1 MSEENK
7 EVVEPDK
14 VEDQPST
21 TTDEPVVEEPV
32 ENPTEDNTEPA
43 NEEPAEEP
51 TDDPDE
57 PKSED
62 EEEAE
67 DTEEPDLEYNEY
79 EDPALR
85 QMVKIL
91 KGNEIPVEVTND
103 IFGEAI
109 ESGDLSKVKVD
120 LLKEKIG
127 DEDAETVMV
136 MANAYAGGK
145 FAEFA
150 EINKSAYEITGGK
163 ANYDNMKAWAQEKE
177 KSDPEFAKE
186 MAEIRTLVDTGS
198 QKAIKAAVTELFD
211 VYKSDPNTTIEAD
224 LTQGDSANG
233 KSGIKPI
240 SRREH
245 GRLVEEAVKKGTYE
259 QEKQKIWAMRQE
271 GIKQNIN

>member
-7 EVVEPDK
+7 DVVEPDK
-14 VEDQPST
+14 VEDQTPA
-21 TTDEPVVEEPV
+21 TDEPVAEEPV
-32 ENPTEDNTEPA
+32 ETPAEEPTEPA
-43 NEEPAEEP
+43 SEEPAEEP
-51 TDDPDE
+51 TEEPEE
-57 PKSED
+57 PKSDD
-62 EEEAE
+62 EPEE
-67 DTEEPDLEYNEY
+67 DTEEPNLDYNEY

-91 KGNEIPVEVTND
+91 KGKEIPVEVTND

-120 LLKEKIG
+120 LLKEQLG

-136 MANAYAGGK
+136 MAKAYAGGK

-150 EINKSAYEITGGK
+150 EIKKAASEITDGQQ
-163 ANYDNMKAWAQEKE
+163 NYDNMKAWAQEKE
-177 KSDPEFAKE
+177 KNDPEFAKE

-198 QKAIKAAVTELFD
+198 QKAIKAAVTELFEA
-211 VYKSDPNTTIEAD
+211 YKADPNTTIEAN
-224 LTQGDSANG
+224 LTKGDSANG

-245 GRLVEEAVKKGTYE
+245 GRLVEEAVKNGTYE